1 MRLTGF
7 LLLLLPLGVLAQAPA
22 PAKPSTPTQTA
33 KPAAPTTKPA
43 TPGAKPTAAATP
55 QSATRKPT
63 PATSPAARLVT
74 DEQKTLYAVGL
85 ATHRSLAALDLTTA
99 ELEIVKR
106 GITDAAARKPAVDLD
121 EWGPKI
127 APMARA
133 RRDRSAAREKEASA
147 AYLAKAATETGVV
160 KTESGL
166 IFRQLTPGT
175 GAMPTADDTVKVHYR
190 GTLINGTEFDSSY
203 ERKEPTEFRLSG
215 VIPCWTEGVQR
226 IKVGGKA
233 RLVCPSDIAYGEVGS
248 GPIPGNAALI
258 FEIELLEIVK

>member
-7 LLLLLPLGVLAQAPA
+7 LLLLPLGVLAQTPA
-22 PAKPSTPTQTA
+22 PTPKPSTPTQTA
-33 KPAAPTTKPA
+33 KPAEPTAKPA

-74 DEQKTLYAVGL
+74 DDQKTLYAVGL

-147 AYLAKAATETGVV
+147 AYLAKAATETGAV

-166 IFRQLTPGT
+166 IFRQLTSGT
-175 GAMPTADDTVKVHYR
+175 GATPTADDTVRVHYR

-203 ERKEPTEFRLSG
+203 ERKEPAEFRLSG

-233 RLVCPSDIAYGEVGS
+233 RLVCPSEIAYGEVGS

-258 FEIELLEIVK
+258 FEVELLEIVK